1 MKRFSK
7 AVALTVATGA
17 LVLGSAT
24 TALAY
29 DGGGKGGGKGYGK
42 SYGKSYGKGYG
53 KGYGFD
59 GYGYGNRRSGA
70 NARAIAV
77 GSPGILSG
85 NVIQVPINVPI
96 NVCGNG
102 LNAIG
107 LLNPTAGN
115 VCING

>member
-24 TALAY
+24 TALAGGY
-29 DGGGKGGGKGYGK
+29 DGGGKGGGHGYGKGYGK
-42 SYGKSYGKGYG
+42 SYGKSYGY
-53 KGYGFD
+53 D

>member
-24 TALAY
+24 TALAGGY
-29 DGGGKGGGKGYGK
+29 DGGGKGGGHGYGKGYGK
-42 SYGKSYGKGYG
+42 SYGKSYGY
-53 KGYGFD
+53 D

-102 LNAIG
+102 FNAIG

>member
-24 TALAY
+24 TALASGY
-29 DGGGKGGGKGYGK
+29 DGGGKGYGKGYGK
-42 SYGKSYGKGYG
+42 SYGKSYGY
-53 KGYGFD
+53 D

>member
-24 TALAY
+24 TALAAGY
-29 DGGGKGGGKGYGK
+29 DGGGKGYGKSHGKGYGK
-42 SYGKSYGKGYG
+42 SYGKGYG
-53 KGYGFD
+53 LD
-59 GYGYGNRRSGA
+59 GYGYGNRRGGA
-70 NARAIAV
+70 SARAIAV

-85 NVIQVPINVPI
+85 NVIQVPINIPI